1 MVTGLFE
8 GHTAIS
14 TTNRIISQD
23 GKGNLHCETL
33 SEVLVRM
40 VSMQSEREN
49 AMLERLL
56 AIGSGLQAGLPVMVA
71 VSEIVAVSV
80 PADGQAV

>member
-1 MVTGLFE
+1 
-8 GHTAIS
+8 
-14 TTNRIISQD
+14 
-23 GKGNLHCETL
+23 
-33 SEVLVRM
+33 M